1 MKIVKLDRRYAGFP
15 KWRYA
20 LQFPL
25 RNHNYR
31 KEYFKYKKAFHA
43 MYGPDAQVNPEYET
57 AQWGT
62 VPKWLYSEHWYTSF
76 NRQRIYYNDPA
87 IMTMIALKLTD

>member
-15 KWRYA
+15 KWKYA

-25 RNHNYR
+25 RNHNYH
-31 KEYFKYKKAFHA
+31 KEYFKYKKAFQL

-57 AQWGT
+57 AQWGS
-62 VPKWLYSEHWYTSF
+62 VAKWLYSEHWYTSF
-76 NRQRIYYNDPA
+76 SRQRIYYNDPA
-87 IMTMIALKLTD
+87 IMTMIQLKITD